1 MFWGSFLSINFDG
14 ESPYHCRCCT
24 PLEAPHLT
32 PDGYIS
38 ACDMVVLGAEAYHM
52 SPFIVG
58 KWNESSNEFDLDY
71 EKIQRLNMRKSTE
84 MLHCKSCPAQ
94 LHCGGYCLGET
105 VNESG
110 KLDGQ
115 NLVKCNAVR
124 KLLKEIGTSEPYK
137 YLHP

>member
-1 MFWGSFLSINFDG
+1 
-14 ESPYHCRCCT
+14 
-24 PLEAPHLT
+24 
-32 PDGYIS
+32 
-38 ACDMVVLGAEAYHM
+38 M

-58 KWNESSNEFDLDY
+58 KWNESSNEFELDY

-84 MLHCKSCPAQ
+84 MVHCKSCPAQ

-115 NLVKCNAVR
+115 NVVKCNAVR
-124 KLLKEIGTSEPYK
+124 KLLKKIGTSEPYK